1 MLLTEP
7 TCFSLHRNPP
17 ACTEPM
23 YHILQN
29 TLWAPVK
36 LRPRTQKWD
45 QKNNCLSKGCRPT
58 ATEKHPCGITNA
70 LLLLLCPL
78 VLFTVGSFTQEG
90 MASLGTVF
98 KSPHPSTNF
107 FLSFPLNNWIS
118 KGSWVTL
125 IEGENFIW
133 DTVSFDE
140 LYRLDLKPKLSNS
153 TFVKDYWNI
162 MQHRKSLPFSQ
173 LQKLKYNL

>member
-1 MLLTEP
+1 
-7 TCFSLHRNPP
+7 
-17 ACTEPM
+17 M

-45 QKNNCLSKGCRPT
+45 QKNNCLSKGCRPS

-107 FLSFPLNNWIS
+107 SLSFPLNNWIS
-118 KGSWVTL
+118 KGCWVTL
-125 IEGENFIW
+125 IERGNFIW
-133 DTVSFDE
+133 GTVSFDE
-140 LYRLDLKPKLSNS
+140 LYRPDLKPRLSNS
-153 TFVKDYWNI
+153 TFVKAYWNI
-162 MQHRKSLPFSQ
+162 MQHRNHFNLVDSKNLNIICSRLCSVQ
-173 LQKLKYNL
+173 LTERRQDV